1 MKIGKYKLLFLRNLF
16 ILSVYCDTL
25 PFVCPQNSVIII
37 IEQGIAHHTKTP
49 PAGNLFIV
57 YKPKRLV
64 PLFLQHAWSGNVL
77 CCQNLCCFADSISLQ
92 DVYKRQQVFD
102 RADVMIAPTSL
113 ETARFC
119 GMCLTSET
127 FAGKIRVRAAS
138 IPAQAITAEYWIQD
152 GKEK

>member
-1 MKIGKYKLLFLRNLF
+1 MSKITALEHLRVCAESAKQYAMGAISEMTLT
-16 ILSVYCDTL
+16 ITEAITELASVKAEKSSKVSITI
-25 PFVCPQNSVIII
+25 PITGWRS
-37 IEQGIAHHTKTP
+37 
-49 PAGNLFIV
+49 
-57 YKPKRLV
+57 
-64 PLFLQHAWSGNVL
+64 
-77 CCQNLCCFADSISLQ
+77 DSNTAYPRYYDITVTGLT
-92 DVYKRQQVFD
+92 VFD